1 MPFRLYEEPNY
12 ITYVQPIITDEGYD
26 SWDFYAALTNEEELD
41 PETGETLYK
50 VDMFVMPGYYNS
62 SHDAPTQHLIR
73 IFEDRKWYVK
83 DLIDPYN

>member
-26 SWDFYAALTNEEELD
+26 SWDFYAALTDEAELD

-50 VDMFVMPGYYNS
+50 VDMFVMPGSFTGQYGS
-62 SHDAPTQHLIR
+62 SDAHLIR
-73 IFEDRKWYVK
+73 VFEDRKWYVK
-83 DLIDPYN
+83 ELIDPSN